1 MTVIFYIIL
10 GCQITVDFE
19 LAIYTNVVRWR
30 MQFCCVELHYSKISK
45 SELISMGH
53 ELANSFLLFRVHKCF
68 LKMIKNLS
76 WRHRLHFF
84 VSIVLWFTIP
94 EYFVLHVKGSVVM
107 FEGRHMFGQFCL
119 VSSVCM
125 LEGWQVVF
133 VPLVEISG

>member
-1 MTVIFYIIL
+1 
-10 GCQITVDFE
+10 
-19 LAIYTNVVRWR
+19 

-53 ELANSFLLFRVHKCF
+53 ELANSFLLFRVHMCF

-76 WRHRLHFF
+76 WRQRLHFF
-84 VSIVLWFTIP
+84 VSIVLWFAIP
-94 EYFVLHVKGSVVM
+94 ECFVLHVKGSVVM

-133 VPLVEISG
+133 VPFVEISGYIVQYMILLLSQLLQSLVKLGLVLGSYF